1 MFEVMPITSRLRDLN
16 SEGHSTADI
25 RARAVEEE
33 MLEFRQ
39 VGLIKIA
46 QGQTSIEE
54 ILRGIPT
61 EHLALEEEAPRSEPR
76 RRKAK
81 SPRAAIG
88 AAREGSATRV
98 GPKVTG
104 AGSDG

>member
-1 MFEVMPITSRLRDLN
+1 MPITRNLRELI

-25 RARAVEEE
+25 RAQAVEEQ

-54 ILRGIPT
+54 ILRVIPT
-61 EHLALEEEAPRSEPR
+61 EHLALEEEAPRIAPR
-76 RRKAK
+76 RRKLKNAK
-81 SPRAAIG
+81 AAIG
-88 AAREGSATRV
+88 ASRAGSGTFIGA
-98 GPKVTG
+98 KASG
-104 AGSDG
+104 AGSDD